1 MGCSRI
7 LFKRQS
13 CFGNWFRH
21 CKMHIKLGLSILLY
35 SHHCK
40 HHIKLRLYIYIYTY
54 IYNISHDVPMKL
66 YRQYL
71 RWFLFLYTTQQHPTL
86 VLNGFDV
93 LIHLLKVMLAAGSMS
108 RPDMHGECLEWKARF
123 WMEIQLF
130 NIYIYIYD
138 YICISNGICF

>member
-21 CKMHIKLGLSILLY
+21 CKIHNKLGLSILLY
-35 SHHCK
+35 SQHCK
-40 HHIKLRLYIYIYTY
+40 HYIKLRLYIYIYT
-54 IYNISHDVPMKL
+54 YNISHDVPMKL

-71 RWFLFLYTTQQHPTL
+71 RWFMFFYTTQQHPTL

-108 RPDMHGECLEWKARF
+108 RPDMHGECIKWTAGF
-123 WMEIQLF
+123 WID
-130 NIYIYIYD
+130 ISYIYIHIIIYVL
-138 YICISNGICF
+138 YIYMY